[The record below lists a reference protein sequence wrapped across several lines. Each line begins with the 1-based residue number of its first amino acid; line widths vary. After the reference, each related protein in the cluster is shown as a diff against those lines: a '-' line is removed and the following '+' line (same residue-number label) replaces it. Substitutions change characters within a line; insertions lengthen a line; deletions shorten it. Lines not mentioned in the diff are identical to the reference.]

1 MLHFRD
7 FFATSPSSWPFSSSE
22 LARDLSV
29 KLELTLS
36 RDRRVINS
44 SLVEALIGRAVRID
58 VKELLV
64 DDGLY
69 LLLLD
74 EGEVLGVPVGWRYGW
89 CVDGRPFAVIS
100 RSLLDEGGKYESC
113 FADTR
118 RTDTAGLDGS
128 ISEILSLSGD
138 VDV

>member
-1 MLHFRD
+1 M
-7 FFATSPSSWPFSSSE
+7 
-22 LARDLSV
+22 ARDLSV

-89 CVDGRPFAVIS
+89 CVDG
-100 RSLLDEGGKYESC
+100 
-113 FADTR
+113 
-118 RTDTAGLDGS
+118 
-128 ISEILSLSGD
+128 
-138 VDV
+138 